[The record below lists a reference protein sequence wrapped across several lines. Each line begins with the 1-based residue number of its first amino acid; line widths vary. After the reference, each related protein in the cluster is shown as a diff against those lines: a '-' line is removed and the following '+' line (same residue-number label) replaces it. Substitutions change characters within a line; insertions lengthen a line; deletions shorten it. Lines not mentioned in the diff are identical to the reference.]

1 MEQRVSLIYARAANG
16 TIGLGGALP
25 WHIPA
30 DLKRFKALTMG
41 PDGLGRP
48 MIMGRKTF
56 ESFGK
61 PLPGRRHIVFTR
73 DAGWSAPGAEVV
85 RTVGDALELAGEGD
99 VNVVGGAQVYGLF
112 LPLATHVEL
121 TEVHADY
128 EGDTHMHPLGAE
140 WREVAREDHP
150 AEDGRPAF
158 SFVTLERSAEHGA

>member
-16 TIGLGGALP
+16 TIGLGGKLP
-25 WHIPA
+25 WHLPA
-30 DLKRFKALTMG
+30 DLKRFKAMT
-41 PDGLGRP
+41 LGRP

-56 ESFGK
+56 ESLGK

-85 RTVGDALELAGEGD
+85 HTVGDALELAGEGD

-128 EGDTHMHPLGAE
+128 EGDTHMQALGAE
-140 WREVAREDHP
+140 WVEVAREDHP
-150 AEDGRPAF
+150 AQDGRPAF
-158 SFVTLERSAEHGA
+158 SFVTLMRDAEHPA

>member
-16 TIGLGGALP
+16 TIGLGGKLP

-30 DLKRFKALTMG
+30 DLKRFKAMTM
-41 PDGLGRP
+41 GRP

-73 DAGWSAPGAEVV
+73 DNGWSAAGAEVV

-128 EGDTHMHPLGAE
+128 EGDTHMPALGAE

-158 SFVTLERSAEHGA
+158 SFVTFERSAEHEA